1 MTGFLQRLLAHKVDP
16 TQPSAGTADTAQLQF
31 DLKATRERISALEGD
46 LEGMEAELAKAEVE
60 RDQIENL
67 TNDMAASQVRA
78 AATVGELNRA
88 KSELEGMNE
97 SLADHDRNTK
107 RALAEANSSNEAKDQ
122 MFAAVTKA
130 IEEINERL
138 SIASTSCEE
147 NARASRAA
155 GSAADSALTEA
166 TQMAQRATEIIDVSS
181 AIRTVADRTRLLS
194 LNAKIEAS
202 KAKEFG
208 RGFSVVADEVK
219 KLAQEASEASERIAH
234 VAGAIEDSTGKIRK
248 LISEVRETTDEVN
261 TSSGRIVTTAKR
273 QEIAINELLAEIGE
287 KHGGNVDLF

>member
-1 MTGFLQRLLAHKVDP
+1 
-16 TQPSAGTADTAQLQF
+16 
-31 DLKATRERISALEGD
+31 
-46 LEGMEAELAKAEVE
+46 
-60 RDQIENL
+60 
-67 TNDMAASQVRA
+67 
-78 AATVGELNRA
+78 
-88 KSELEGMNE
+88 
-97 SLADHDRNTK
+97 
-107 RALAEANSSNEAKDQ
+107 
-122 MFAAVTKA
+122 
-130 IEEINERL
+130 
-138 SIASTSCEE
+138 
-147 NARASRAA
+147 
-155 GSAADSALTEA
+155 
-166 TQMAQRATEIIDVSS
+166 MAQRATEIIDVSS

-194 LNAKIEAS
+194 LNTKIEAS

-219 KLAQEASEASERIAH
+219 KLSQEASEAGERIAH